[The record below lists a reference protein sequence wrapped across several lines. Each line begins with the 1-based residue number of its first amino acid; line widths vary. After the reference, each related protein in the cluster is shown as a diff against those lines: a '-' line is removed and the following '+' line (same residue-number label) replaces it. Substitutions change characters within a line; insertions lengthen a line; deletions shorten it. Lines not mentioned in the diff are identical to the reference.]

1 MKSKLSFNPTF
12 EDQDMVKV
20 TFSEIGAN
28 ITSQTHIRKFKI
40 LHFSENISESTLPH
54 WAETANFLRKL
65 FLRLLCSDMKIFHA
79 TGLLRYQ
86 GLQENHKRPTKV
98 MKVKT
103 KARDLSIP
111 KFEKKSYLWGP
122 LVSLVYSFS
131 YFQVTRSLR
140 PKRPP

>member
-1 MKSKLSFNPTF
+1 M
-12 EDQDMVKV
+12 
-20 TFSEIGAN
+20 
-28 ITSQTHIRKFKI
+28 
-40 LHFSENISESTLPH
+40 PH
-54 WAETANFLRKL
+54 WAETANFLQKL
-65 FLRLLCSDMKIFHA
+65 VLRLLCSDMKIFHA

-140 PKRPP
+140 PKRPPQLLKTLTYTQGFLQVKNYSCIIQRHFLSYLLLKIEQTNEKQTF